1 MCGHR
6 RTGHGDLYPSPI
18 KNQILNRVR
27 SWYSAHRKG
36 SYECYSQV
44 KYHQNRC
51 WSIFES
57 GRSYNQIVMNGRKGE
72 NKTVHGVKTETLF
85 RIEMDGINEHLR
97 VNVYSSEY

>member
-27 SWYSAHRKG
+27 SWNSAHRKG
-36 SYECYSQV
+36 SYESYSQV
-44 KYHQNRC
+44 KYYRNRC

-57 GRSYNQIVMNGRKGE
+57 GRSYYQIVNGRKDE
-72 NKTVHGVKTETLF
+72 KKTVHCVKTEKIL
-85 RIEMDGINEHLR
+85 RIKMNGINEYL
-97 VNVYSSEY
+97 